1 MDGIA
6 MKIIGLLGGVAS
18 GKSQVARLF
27 RRKGAEVLDADTV
40 GHEVLR
46 MPSVRDAIRHHF
58 GAAVFGA
65 DGQVNR
71 QSLGHVVFG
80 AQPNAPQE
88 LAMLESLTHPHIRRQ
103 LRGDAE
109 RMLADGVPAVIL
121 DAPVLLK
128 AGWDELCDSL
138 VFVDCPEALR
148 RARAVARGWTAED
161 FAAREAAQESVE
173 AKRALA
179 DFVVDN
185 SGSLGYTQSQ
195 IERVWQTLVG

>member
-1 MDGIA
+1 
-6 MKIIGLLGGVAS
+6 MKMIGLLGGVAS

-46 MPSVRDAIRHHF
+46 LPSVREAIRHHF
-58 GAAVFGA
+58 GPSVFGP

-71 QSLGHVVFG
+71 PALGHIVFG
-80 AQPNAPQE
+80 TSPNAPQE
-88 LAMLESLTHPHIRRQ
+88 LALLESLTHPHIRRQ
-103 LRGDAE
+103 LRGQAD
-109 RMLADGVPAVIL
+109 RMLADGVPIVIL

-128 AGWDELCDSL
+128 AGWNDLCDSL
-138 VFVDCPEALR
+138 VFVDCPEPVR

-161 FAAREAAQESVE
+161 FAAREAAQESVDS
-173 AKRALA
+173 KRALA

-195 IERVWQTLVG
+195 IEKVWQTLVG

>member
-1 MDGIA
+1 

-27 RRKGAEVLDADTV
+27 RRQGAEVLDADMV

-46 MPSVRDAIRHHF
+46 MPNVREAIRHHF
-58 GAAVFGA
+58 GAAVFGP

-71 QSLGHVVFG
+71 PALGRIVFSTS
-80 AQPNAPQE
+80 PNAPQE
-88 LAMLESLTHPHIRRQ
+88 LAVLEALTHPHIRRQ
-103 LRGDAE
+103 LRGQAD
-109 RMLADGVPAVIL
+109 RMLADGVPVVIL

-128 AGWDELCDSL
+128 AGWNDLCDAL
-138 VFVDCPEALR
+138 VFVDCPEPVR
-148 RARAVARGWTAED
+148 RARAVARGWTPED
-161 FAAREAAQESVE
+161 FAAREGAQASVE
-173 AKRALA
+173 SKRALA

-195 IERVWQTLVG
+195 IEQVWQTLVG

>member
-1 MDGIA
+1 

-27 RRKGAEVLDADTV
+27 RRQGAEVLDADTV

-46 MPSVRDAIRHHF
+46 MPSVREAIRHHF
-58 GAAVFGA
+58 GAAVIGP

-71 QSLGHVVFG
+71 PALGHIVFG
-80 AQPNAPQE
+80 ASPTAPQE
-88 LAMLESLTHPHIRRQ
+88 LTVLESLTHPHIRRQ
-103 LRGDAE
+103 LRGQAD
-109 RMLADGVPAVIL
+109 RMLADGVPVVIL

-128 AGWDELCDSL
+128 AGWNDLCDAM
-138 VFVDCPEALR
+138 VFVDCPESVR
-148 RARAVARGWTAED
+148 RARAVARGWTADD
-161 FAAREAAQESVE
+161 FTAREAAQASVE
-173 AKRALA
+173 SKRALA

-195 IERVWQTLVG
+195 IEKVWQTLVG

>member
-1 MDGIA
+1 
-6 MKIIGLLGGVAS
+6 MKIIGLLGGVAA

-27 RRKGAEVLDADTV
+27 CQCGAEVLDADTV

-46 MPSVRDAIRHHF
+46 MPSVREAIRHHF
-58 GAAVFGA
+58 GAGVFGS

-71 QSLGHVVFG
+71 PALGRIVF
-80 AQPNAPQE
+80 ATDANAPQE
-88 LAMLESLTHPHIRRQ
+88 LAVLESLTHPHIRRQ
-103 LRGDAE
+103 LRGQAD
-109 RMLADGVPAVIL
+109 RMLADGVPVVVL

-128 AGWDELCDSL
+128 AGWNDLCDSL
-138 VFVDCPEALR
+138 VFVDCPEPVR

-161 FAAREAAQESVE
+161 FAAREAAQESVDS
-173 AKRALA
+173 KRALA

-195 IERVWQTLVG
+195 IEKVWQTLVG

>member
-1 MDGIA
+1 

-27 RRKGAEVLDADTV
+27 CRQGADVLDADMA

-46 MPSVRDAIRHHF
+46 MPGVREAVRHHF
-58 GAAVFGA
+58 GPSVFGP

-71 QSLGHVVFG
+71 PALGHIVFG
-80 AQPNAPQE
+80 PGPNAPQE
-88 LAMLESLTHPHIRRQ
+88 LALLESLTHPHIRRQ
-103 LRGDAE
+103 LRGQAD
-109 RMLADGVPAVIL
+109 RMLADGVPVVIL

-128 AGWDELCDSL
+128 AGWDDLCDAL
-138 VFVDCPEALR
+138 VFVDCPESVR
-148 RARAVARGWTAED
+148 RARALARGWMAED
-161 FAAREAAQESVE
+161 FTAREAAQASIES
-173 AKRALA
+173 KRALA

-195 IERVWQTLVG
+195 IEKVWQTLVG